1 MPIIFLDIDGVLN
14 RTRFF
19 KSTKPWSIDT
29 ALLKNLKQLIS
40 QTNAQVVLA
49 STWRHEAGGIT
60 VARRLGVPFDDILP
74 DLRPKSR
81 GDEVRQWLS
90 THAIEGR
97 FIVID
102 DDDDGYCSMP
112 LFQPNPRNGLTAEIA
127 RAAAAY
133 LNGKTDRDWR
143 RSFVARL
150 FDCARSLV
158 LGHRG

>member
-19 KSTKPWSIDT
+19 NSTKPWTVDT
-29 ALLKNLKQLIS
+29 ALLDNLKQLIS

-60 VARRLGVPFDDILP
+60 VARRLGVPFEDILP

-90 THAIEGR
+90 THSNEGR

-102 DDDDGYCSMP
+102 DDDDGYESLP
-112 LFQPNPRNGLTAEIA
+112 LFQPNPRKGLTPEIA

-143 RSFVARL
+143 RSFVAQM
-150 FDCARSLV
+150 FESGRSLL